1 MEVKEIEIR
10 VLRPNNGEINGLPRN
25 PRKIS
30 KKQLEKLKKSLADA
44 PEMLRLRELICV
56 EHPDGPVVI
65 AGNQRLEA
73 AKALGWETLPCK
85 VLPADTDP
93 AKLREYAIKD
103 NLPFGEDDWE
113 VIASDWDTA
122 ELEEWGMAVP
132 EEWESFEDK
141 MRRADEMEEDDE
153 YRDFVDKF
161 KAAKTTDDCYT
172 PVEVYEAVASWV
184 ADQYGVERR
193 KFVRPFYPGGD
204 YKRYTYPEGCVVVD
218 NPPFSILSEILQHYN
233 ENSVRFFLFA
243 PTLTLFSSSSS
254 SSTALP
260 AGVSVVYENGASVN
274 TSFLTNL
281 EDKSVRVKSVPSL
294 YRVVQRAADEFAKS
308 LHKELPKYSYPDN
321 IVTSSFVARL
331 SKYGIDFSFSVGE
344 SEPIGAMDAQKE
356 VGKAIY
362 GKGYIIAEK
371 AAAEKA
377 AAEKAAAEKGAAEKA
392 AAEKAAAEKAAAQRW
407 QLSEREKQIIQK
419 LNNYAK
425 E

>member
-10 VLRPNNGEINGLPRN
+10 FLRPNNGEIYGLPRN

-73 AKALGWETLPCK
+73 AKALGWEKLPCK

-113 VIASDWDTA
+113 VIASDWDTT
-122 ELEEWGMAVP
+122 ELEEWGMSVQ
-132 EEWESFEDK
+132 EEWQSFEEK
-141 MRRADEMEEDDE
+141 MQRADEMEETDE
-153 YRDFVDKF
+153 YREFLDKF
-161 KAAKTTDDCYT
+161 KEAKTTDDCYT
-172 PVEVYEAVASWV
+172 PVEVYEAVSSWV
-184 ADQYGVERR
+184 ADQYGVEPRN
-193 KFVRPFYPGGD
+193 FVRPFYPGGD
-204 YKRYTYPEGCVVVD
+204 YKNYTYTDKSIVVD
-218 NPPFSILSEILQHYN
+218 NPPFSILSEILQYYS
-233 ENSVRFFLFA
+233 ERGVRFFLFA

-254 SSTALP
+254 STALA
-260 AGVSVVYENGASVN
+260 AGVSVTYENGAIVN

-294 YRVVQRAADEFAKS
+294 YRVVQRAADEFANS

-321 IVTSSFVARL
+321 IVTSAFVARL

-344 SEPIGAMDAQKE
+344 SEPISAMDEQKE
-356 VGKAIY
+356 VGKSIY

-377 AAEKAAAEKGAAEKA
+377 AAEKAAAEK
-392 AAEKAAAEKAAAQRW
+392 AAAQRW
-407 QLSEREKQIIQK
+407 QLSDREKQIIQK